1 MSCENIKSPNEQKEQ
16 VGTSARETARE
27 ECPTPGAFEDA
38 NMIENVT
45 NLLGTVGGGAEF
57 DRSVLRDMA
66 AEITKLI
73 E

>member
-16 VGTSARETARE
+16 LGTSARETARE
-27 ECPTPGAFEDA
+27 ECPTPAAFEDA
-38 NMIENVT
+38 NMVENVT
-45 NLLGTVGGGAEF
+45 NLLGTVGGAEF
-57 DRSVLRDMA
+57 DRGVLRDMA